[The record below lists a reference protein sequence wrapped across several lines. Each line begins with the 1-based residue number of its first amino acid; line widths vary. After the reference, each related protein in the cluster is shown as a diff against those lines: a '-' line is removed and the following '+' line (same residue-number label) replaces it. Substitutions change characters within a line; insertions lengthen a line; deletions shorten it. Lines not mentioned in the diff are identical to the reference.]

1 MSEEERD
8 EIEEELED
16 IDDDDEELFHTPP
29 PPPPPIAPLPPEP
42 PEPPMFHA
50 RHGSG
55 GRVKNVTIRGIEA
68 EIYNEFSQ
76 QMKIFGMTMGDAITK
91 MMSDVLKDFDE
102 TFPDL
107 SAKSLRTRARL
118 PKAVISHHDELTVGA
133 KDLIDANARVTFSH
147 MGLLEIGPDVT
158 RELFLRHIARIT
170 HSDTVRI
177 PAVLPKL
184 VVYSRV
190 QFCDT
195 IEIYDVESPKE
206 TAGKKEPE

>member
-1 MSEEERD
+1 M
-8 EIEEELED
+8 
-16 IDDDDEELFHTPP
+16 TKTQ
-29 PPPPPIAPLPPEP
+29 
-42 PEPPMFHA
+42 EPPMFRA
-50 RHGSG
+50 RRGSG

-76 QMKIFGMTMGDAITK
+76 QMKILGMTMGDAISK
-91 MMSDVLKDFDE
+91 MMTDVLKDFDE

-107 SAKSLRTRARL
+107 SAKSLRAKARL
-118 PKAVISHHDELTVGA
+118 PKAVISHHDELSVGA
-133 KDLIDANARVTFSH
+133 RDLIDANARVTFSH

-158 RELFLRHIARIT
+158 RELFLRHIGRIT

-190 QFCDT
+190 QFCDR

-206 TAGKKEPE
+206 TGEKKEAE

>member
-16 IDDDDEELFHTPP
+16 IDDEDEGVFHTPP

-42 PEPPMFHA
+42 PEPPMFRAH
-50 RHGSG
+50 RGSG

-76 QMKIFGMTMGDAITK
+76 QMKILGMTMGDAISK

-133 KDLIDANARVTFSH
+133 KDLIEANARVTFSH

-158 RELFLRHIARIT
+158 RELFLRHVGRIT

-177 PAVLPKL
+177 PAILPKL

-190 QFCDT
+190 QFCDQ
-195 IEIYDVESPKE
+195 IEIYDVDLSKE
-206 TAGKKEPE
+206 TADKKESE

>member
-1 MSEEERD
+1 
-8 EIEEELED
+8 D
-16 IDDDDEELFHTPP
+16 IDEEAEELFHSPP
-29 PPPPPIAPLPPEP
+29 PPLPPLAPLPPEP
-42 PEPPMFHA
+42 PEPPMFRA
-50 RHGSG
+50 RRGSG

-76 QMKIFGMTMGDAITK
+76 QMKILGMTMGDAISK
-91 MMSDVLKDFDE
+91 MMTDVLKDFDE

-107 SAKSLRTRARL
+107 SAKSLRAKARL
-118 PKAVISHHDELTVGA
+118 PKAVISHHDELSVGA
-133 KDLIDANARVTFSH
+133 RDLIDANARVTFSH

-158 RELFLRHIARIT
+158 RELFLRHIGRIT

-190 QFCDT
+190 QFCDR

-206 TAGKKEPE
+206 TGEKKEAE